1 MFHRKYGPWILVLGL
16 DCSWDS
22 SPGTEVTRMN
32 LLGLD
37 LFIVIKPLLGPDLFI
52 MENLVRSWFIHCRK
66 PLSGPDL
73 FILENLCYVLIYSL
87 WKTLLGP
94 DLFIM
99 EKLCYVLIY
108 S

>member
-32 LLGLD
+32 LLGPDLYIVIKPLLGLD

-52 MENLVRSWFIHCRK
+52 MENLVRS
-66 PLSGPDL
+66 
-73 FILENLCYVLIYSL
+73 
-87 WKTLLGP
+87 
-94 DLFIM
+94 
-99 EKLCYVLIY
+99 
-108 S
+108 